1 MADYANVMADAGEI
15 INAGKLVELRYTM
28 RDASGK
34 YLDGSGAGTETY
46 LHGSGAIVRG
56 LERAL
61 DGKRAGDKLD
71 ITVAAADGYGHK
83 KKSPGPQP
91 IPRGTFPP
99 DAELKVG
106 MKFQA
111 ESPAGAPL
119 DLYIARVE
127 QREVFVDTNHP
138 FAGMALRYEVE
149 VVSVK
154 NKR

>member
-1 MADYANVMADAGEI
+1 MADADEVI
-15 INAGKLVELRYTM
+15 KAGKLVELRYTM
-28 RDASGK
+28 RDTAGK
-34 YLDGSGAGTETY
+34 YLDGSGEGSETY
-46 LHGSGAIVRG
+46 VHGSGAIVRG

-61 DGKRAGDKLD
+61 EGKRAGERISVTLR
-71 ITVAAADGYGHK
+71 ADEAYGAK

-99 DAELKVG
+99 DADLRVG

-111 ESPAGAPL
+111 ESPDGHPL

-127 QREVFVDTNHP
+127 PREVFVDTNHP
-138 FAGMALRYEVE
+138 FAGMTLRYEVE

-154 NKR
+154 NK